1 MTPLPAT
8 LKNSTVRTIS
18 RIYGK
23 CQVVVY
29 GQVMWR
35 HTWLRYNK
43 SNTRQ
48 SPRPVSSSRA
58 GGGVDTVHWSY
69 GDATNL
75 WVCNIAIWCTFTG
88 NKNAIVINFR
98 TFTGLILQTCV
109 HLRNPCTTC
118 YRTMHYVGVY
128 FRNSCTFTG
137 VFWQRFTFTGLQI
150 TFSQNCTIYS
160 NITGQ
165 MCTFASIH

>member
-1 MTPLPAT
+1 M
-8 LKNSTVRTIS
+8 
-18 RIYGK
+18 
-23 CQVVVY
+23 VVY

-48 SPRPVSSSRA
+48 SPRPVSNCSYCLTWFQRHRRVGPLA
-58 GGGVDTVHWSY
+58 TRPGGGVDTVHWSY

-75 WVCNIAIWCTFTG
+75 WVCNITFWCTFTG
-88 NKNAIVINFR
+88 IKNAIVVNFR

-137 VFWQRFTFTGLQI
+137 VFWKRFTFTGLQI